1 MNYSSSLKK
10 TLNKWIAVQSNNKS
24 EYLVSPEKDFTRN
37 RDISYEDVIKMTL
50 TSGARS
56 LRNELMNF
64 YNYKKTVTTS
74 AFCQQR
80 SKIKKEAFKNLFY
93 SFNSTLKRDKN
104 YKGYRLLAC
113 DGSQIRTPMI
123 TDNPDYYLQGYQSPD
138 NNNAYFH
145 LNAFYDLCNNFYEDV
160 IIEPEH
166 IRKEKDSMI
175 KMIMRD
181 TSNIPT
187 IYIADRGYES
197 YNIMAHIHSRKQYF
211 VIRIK
216 DFNIGGIAQM
226 FPKPEQEEFDQQFTR
241 IFTRHSDKKYREKY
255 GKYIW
260 IRHKYNIDFFS
271 PDHDMFEMSFRIIRI
286 KISDDN
292 YECIVTNLPKEN
304 FTTSN
309 IKELYNMRW
318 GIETSFK
325 ELKYSTA
332 LLYFHSRK
340 EELLHQEIYAKLIMY
355 NFTQAVIRH
364 IIPAKKNRQYEYK
377 VNHTMTE
384 QLCAIFLRGVTSIDI
399 ESIIQTTLLP
409 VRPNRSFKRTK
420 KKERSINLQ
429 YRP

>member
-1 MNYSSSLKK
+1 M
-10 TLNKWIAVQSNNKS
+10 IAVQSNNKS

>member
-1 MNYSSSLKK
+1 
-10 TLNKWIAVQSNNKS
+10 
-24 EYLVSPEKDFTRN
+24 
-37 RDISYEDVIKMTL
+37 
-50 TSGARS
+50 
-56 LRNELMNF
+56 
-64 YNYKKTVTTS
+64 
-74 AFCQQR
+74 
-80 SKIKKEAFKNLFY
+80 
-93 SFNSTLKRDKN
+93 
-104 YKGYRLLAC
+104 
-113 DGSQIRTPMI
+113 MI

-197 YNIMAHIHSRKQYF
+197 YNLMAHIHSRKQYF

-241 IFTRHSDKKYREKY
+241 IFTRHSDKKYKEKY

-260 IRHKYNIDFFS
+260 IRHKYNIDFFT

-304 FTTSN
+304 FSTSN
-309 IKELYNMRW
+309 IKELYNKRW

-332 LLYFHSRK
+332 LLYFHSKK

-355 NFTQAVIRH
+355 NFSQAIIRH
-364 IIPAKKNRQYEYK
+364 IIPAKKNRQYKYK

-384 QLCAIFLRGVTSIDI
+384 QLCALFLRGVTSIDI

-420 KKERSINLQ
+420 KKERTINLQ

>member
-10 TLNKWIAVQSNNKS
+10 TLNKLIAVQSNNKS

-80 SKIKKEAFKNLFY
+80 SKIKKEAFINLFY

-104 YKGYRLLAC
+104 YKGFRLLAC

-197 YNIMAHIHSRKQYF
+197 YNLMAHIHSRKQYF

-241 IFTRHSDKKYREKY
+241 IFTRHSDKKYKEKY

-260 IRHKYNIDFFS
+260 IRHKYNIDFFT

-304 FTTSN
+304 FSTSN
-309 IKELYNMRW
+309 IKELYNKRW

-332 LLYFHSRK
+332 LLYFHSKK

-355 NFTQAVIRH
+355 NFSQAIIRH
-364 IIPAKKNRQYEYK
+364 IIPAKKNRQYKYK

-384 QLCAIFLRGVTSIDI
+384 QLCALFLRGVTSIDI

-420 KKERSINLQ
+420 KKERTINLQ

>member
-10 TLNKWIAVQSNNKS
+10 TLNKLIAVQSNNKS

>member
-1 MNYSSSLKK
+1 M
-10 TLNKWIAVQSNNKS
+10 IAVQSNNKS

-123 TDNPDYYLQGYQSPD
+123 TDNSDYYLQGYQSPD

-197 YNIMAHIHSRKQYF
+197 YNLMAHIHSRKQYF

-260 IRHKYNIDFFS
+260 IRHKYNIDFFT

-286 KISDDN
+286 KISDDD

-355 NFTQAVIRH
+355 NFSQAVIRH

-384 QLCAIFLRGVTSIDI
+384 QLCALFLRGVTSIDI
-399 ESIIQTTLLP
+399 ESIIQTNLLP

-420 KKERSINLQ
+420 KKERSINIQ